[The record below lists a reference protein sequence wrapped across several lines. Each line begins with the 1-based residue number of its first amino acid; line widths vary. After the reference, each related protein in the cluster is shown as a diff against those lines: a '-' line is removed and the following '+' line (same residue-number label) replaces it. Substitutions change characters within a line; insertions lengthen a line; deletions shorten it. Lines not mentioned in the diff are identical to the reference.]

1 MTEIT
6 AIDAAHTAM
15 EAAPD
20 DTTLRLKFY
29 ERVADSELVL
39 ALASEVEDGELFP
52 LVFPVDDGKM
62 VLAFDRE
69 ERLTEFLGG
78 AAPYAAMPGRRLV
91 QMMADQGASLGL
103 NLEVAPSSIVLPHEV
118 LVWLAETLAARPA
131 EMEAQPTEIHPPM
144 ALPEAVLTAL
154 DAKLA
159 RAGGL
164 AASAYLVQATY
175 EGGSKAPLLAFIDAL
190 PDAQVSLAEA
200 AQEALTFAGIEAGM
214 IDVAFFEAS
223 SPLAGALARHG
234 LRFDLPELKRPHP
247 PGAPGMNPEMPPKL
261 R

>member
-6 AIDAAHTAM
+6 AIDAAHAAM

-20 DTTLRLKFY
+20 DDALRMKFY

-39 ALASEVEDGELFP
+39 ALASEVEGGELYP

-69 ERLTEFLGG
+69 ERLTQFLGG

-91 QMMADQGASLGL
+91 QMMAEQGASLGL
-103 NLEVAPSSIVLPHEV
+103 NLEVAPSSIVLPHEA
-118 LVWLAETLAARPA
+118 LEWLAETLAARPA

-190 PDAQVSLAEA
+190 PDAQATLAEA

-214 IDVAFFEAS
+214 IDVAFFAAS
-223 SPLAGALARHG
+223 DPLAAALARHG
-234 LRFDLPELKRPHP
+234 LRFDLPEPHRPQT
-247 PGAPGMNPEMPPKL
+247 PGAPGMDPDSPPKL

>member
-6 AIDAAHTAM
+6 AIDAAHAAM

-20 DTTLRLKFY
+20 NDAARLKFY

-39 ALASEVEDGELFP
+39 ALASEVEGGELYP

-69 ERLTEFLGG
+69 DRLTEFLGG

-91 QMMADQGASLGL
+91 QMIADQGASLGL
-103 NLEVAPSSIVLPHEV
+103 NLEVAPSSIVLPHEA
-118 LVWLAETLAARPA
+118 LVWLSETLAARPA

-144 ALPEAVLTAL
+144 TLPEAVLTAL
-154 DAKLA
+154 DTKLA
-159 RAGGL
+159 RAGAL
-164 AASAYLVQATY
+164 ASSAYLVQATY
-175 EGGSKAPLLAFIDAL
+175 EGGSKAPLLAFIDAI
-190 PDAQVSLAEA
+190 PDAQTTLAEA

-214 IDVAFFEAS
+214 IDVAFFAAS
-223 SPLAGALARHG
+223 NPLAAALARHG
-234 LRFDLPELKRPHP
+234 LRFDLPEPKRPQT
-247 PGAPGMNPEMPPKL
+247 PGAPGMNPDTPPKL